1 MGGGPAQ
8 QGSPATDEVVVHP
21 HAPSHGKDF
30 KAGSVKKLKPA
41 RNETMKIQT
50 SSGADTSRQIDIRRA
65 TNTNTDYASVT
76 AQQSNAVTA
85 GSSAVKL
92 SSSSTLHGSSATDI
106 DTDKVA
112 AIKAALR
119 DGTYSTDS
127 ASIADGMLGLA
138 RDLLQTTLH

>member
-1 MGGGPAQ
+1 
-8 QGSPATDEVVVHP
+8 
-21 HAPSHGKDF
+21 
-30 KAGSVKKLKPA
+30 
-41 RNETMKIQT
+41 MKIQT

-119 DGTYSTDS
+119 DGT
-127 ASIADGMLGLA
+127 
-138 RDLLQTTLH
+138 

>member
-1 MGGGPAQ
+1 
-8 QGSPATDEVVVHP
+8 
-21 HAPSHGKDF
+21 
-30 KAGSVKKLKPA
+30 
-41 RNETMKIQT
+41 MKIQT

-65 TNTNTDYASVT
+65 TNTNTDYATVT

-85 GSSAVKL
+85 GSSAVNL

-106 DTDKVA
+106 DIDKVST
-112 AIKAALR
+112 IKAALR

-138 RDLLQTTLH
+138 RDLLQTTPR